1 MAAEPVK
8 TELPA
13 GRSVHLCLIAG
24 EHSGDALGGP
34 LMAAL
39 RGRSDL
45 AWTFSGV
52 GGELMEAQGLTSRFP
67 LSEIA
72 IMGPLAILSRL
83 PKLLRRVREAADTV
97 IAARPA
103 GLVIIDSPE
112 FTHAVARRVR
122 RRLPDLPIIDYVSPS
137 VWAWRQGRAR
147 RMRAYVDHVLAILP
161 FEPAAHERLGGPPCS
176 YVGHPL
182 VERLDEF
189 APDEAAR
196 AGRPPKLLVLPG
208 SRVTEVRRLMRPF
221 GETLRLLQESV
232 GAFEAIVPAPDNVR
246 SLVEELAAGWPIM
259 PRIVS
264 GQAAKMRAFREARA
278 ALAASGTV
286 SLELA
291 LARVPMVIG
300 YRIDLL
306 AAAMRFLLKAHSV
319 VLPNLII
326 GRNAVPEFI
335 QERCTP
341 QHLANALAPLLA
353 EGPARAAQLQAFDE
367 VVERM
372 TENVESPSERAAAIV
387 LQTIGL

>member
-372 TENVESPSERAAAIV
+372 TENVGSPSERAAAIV